1 MALLLGLWWT
11 LRGSDRYDL
20 AWFYLRPLRWNNT
33 NRFDPTMGAENG
45 TFRPSSQSVIKVWQ
59 GTTDAKWLISRQGLK
74 WMEREVYHS
83 ITLLMVIAMK
93 LGHHLMTLS
102 DLKCII
108 WKDMFMSEDS
118 NLPSHLLCIIIV
130 HSNIIILGL
139 WSFFSLFVLSLT
151 SLLCPARP
159 KIRQHNPLISRLHTS
174 LHKPQPH
181 SRLNQLWN
189 LGYVL

>member
-1 MALLLGLWWT
+1 MALLLGLWRT
-11 LRGSDRYDL
+11 LRGSDRYNL
-20 AWFYLRPLRWNNT
+20 ARFYLRPLRYQSIWSNYGSGEWYIQAIESKRNKSLT
-33 NRFDPTMGAENG
+33 GYDTRKVADLATRMEVNG
-45 TFRPSSQSVIKVWQ
+45 TRSISQ
-59 GTTDAKWLISRQGLK
+59 
-74 WMEREVYHS
+74 YHFTRT
-83 ITLLMVIAMK
+83 IVIAMNF
-93 LGHHLMTLS
+93 GHNLMTLS

-139 WSFFSLFVLSLT
+139 WSFFSLLVLSLT